1 MLDISIIIVSYNT
14 ADILRECLTSLYRTA
29 GATFEVFV
37 VDNASPDGSADIVG
51 KEFPQVQLIR
61 SPVNGGYAYANNL
74 ALKEIGIADAQTDAA
89 GPKRS
94 RYVLLLNPDTV
105 LTVDALSGMVA
116 FMDDNPDIG
125 ISGPKLLR
133 ADGSLD
139 LACRRSFPTPK
150 IALYRMLGLSALFPK
165 SPRFARYNL
174 TYLDPDETTEVDSV
188 VGAFMMLRWE
198 ALGSAGLLDESFF
211 MYGEDLDLALRI
223 KALGWKVVYYPK
235 VTVLHY
241 KGESSR
247 THKPRAVF
255 EFYRSMLIFYRKHY
269 SSTTPRP
276 LGWLIVSAICVRGL
290 SVYLW
295 NLAGYRLLLARTN
308 RT

>member
-1 MLDISIIIVSYNT
+1 MLDASIIIVSFNT
-14 ADILRECLTSLYRTA
+14 ADILRECLTSLHQTA
-29 GATFEVFV
+29 GATYEVFV
-37 VDNASPDGSADIVG
+37 VDNASPDGSADIVE
-51 KEFPQVQLIR
+51 KEFPQVHLIR
-61 SPVNGGYAYANNL
+61 SSINGGYAYANNL
-74 ALKEIGIADAQTDAA
+74 ALKEIGISAVYADVPD
-89 GPKRS
+89 PKRS

-105 LTVDALSGMVA
+105 LTKEAISRMIA
-116 FMDDNPDIG
+116 FMDENPGVG

-150 IALYRMLGLSALFPK
+150 IALYRMLGLSSLFPK
-165 SPRFARYNL
+165 SPRFAKYNF

-198 ALGSAGLLDESFF
+198 ALALAGPLDESFF
-211 MYGEDLDLALRI
+211 LYGEDLDLALRI
-223 KALGWKVVYYPK
+223 KSLGWKVVYYPK

-241 KGESSR
+241 KGESSK

-276 LGWLIVSAICVRGL
+276 LGWLIISAILTRGL
-290 SVYLW
+290 TVYLW
-295 NLAGYRLLLARTN
+295 NLAGYRLLLAKTYR
-308 RT
+308 R